1 MIRFLLVVVITAAV
15 VGVLRA
21 GATTAPRST
30 PLWMTVLGAAG
41 GALLGGLV
49 AVLAGAGDLLQLVL
63 EIVGAVA
70 VVYLLQH
77 RRAAS

>member
-1 MIRFLLVVVITAAV
+1 MIRFLLAVVLAAAV
-15 VGVLRA
+15 LGALGTRA
-21 GATTAPRST
+21 TGHGPM
-30 PLWMTVLGAAG
+30 PLWATVLGAAG

-70 VVYLLQH
+70 VVYLLQT
-77 RRAAS
+77 RRAS